1 MPIWLLNLSRRKIV
15 SKFLFTAAA
24 AVLAFAAP
32 AAVASERSFTHEGV
46 TYTYTVTNKDGLQI
60 LEGRADDG
68 AKFRLAVKNG
78 WVDGYVNGARVSFA
92 APKDKAPTRVAQ
104 R

>member
-1 MPIWLLNLSRRKIV
+1 M
-15 SKFLFTAAA
+15 SKFLLTAAA
-24 AVLAFAAP
+24 FLSLAAP
-32 AAVASERSFTHEGV
+32 SAMASERSFTHEGV
-46 TYTYTVTNKDGLQI
+46 TYTYTVTAKDGRQI

-68 AKFRLAVKNG
+68 AKFRLAVKDG

-92 APKDKAPTRVAQ
+92 APKSKAPTQVAQ